1 MPIKKHHPRKSPDK
15 WQSRP
20 IPKPAFNMTRTFRVG
35 KAGERLDSFLSER
48 CPDLSRSRIQTLT
61 KNGHITLDGAKAK
74 PATRLREGQLINII
88 VPKPS
93 DSGLVPHPI
102 DLDILL
108 EDQEILVI
116 NKPAGLTTHPSP
128 GHPSH
133 TLANAILAHD
143 PGLEGIGG
151 EIRPGIVHRLDKDT
165 SGLLVV
171 AKSEKAHRHLSDQFK
186 ARTVS
191 KGYLALVVHNPDPGH
206 AVIDAPIGRHPIDR
220 KRMAIVSSGRDAVTE
235 YTAIQNFKG
244 HSLLDVRPKTGRTHQ
259 IRVHLASIGHPVAG
273 DSVYGRSSSELDRHF
288 LHAYLLGFKHP
299 KDQEPLEF
307 RQELPDELQT
317 FLDKHAIPNG

>member
-1 MPIKKHHPRKSPDK
+1 
-15 WQSRP
+15 
-20 IPKPAFNMTRTFRVG
+20 MTRKFRVH

-61 KNGHITLDGAKAK
+61 INGHITLDGAKAK
-74 PATRLREGQLINII
+74 PATRLREGQLVNIV

-93 DSGLVPHPI
+93 DSGLVPYPI
-102 DLDILL
+102 ELDILS

-116 NKPAGLTTHPSP
+116 NKPAGLATHPSP
-128 GHPSH
+128 GHPSR

-143 PGLEGIGG
+143 PSLEGIGG

-171 AKSEKAHRHLSDQFK
+171 AKNEKAHRYLSNQFK

-191 KGYLALVVHNPDPGH
+191 KRYLALVVHNPNLEH

-220 KRMAIVSSGRDAVTE
+220 KRMAIVSSGRDAITE
-235 YTAIQNFKG
+235 YTVIKNYLG

-259 IRVHLASIGHPVAG
+259 IRVHLASIGHPVSG
-273 DSVYGRSSSELDRHF
+273 DSIYGRYSPELDRHF
-288 LHAYLLGFKHP
+288 LHAYLLGFRHP
-299 KDQEPLEF
+299 KNQEPVEF
-307 RQELPDELQT
+307 RQELPDELRT
-317 FLDKHAIPNG
+317 FLDKHPISDV